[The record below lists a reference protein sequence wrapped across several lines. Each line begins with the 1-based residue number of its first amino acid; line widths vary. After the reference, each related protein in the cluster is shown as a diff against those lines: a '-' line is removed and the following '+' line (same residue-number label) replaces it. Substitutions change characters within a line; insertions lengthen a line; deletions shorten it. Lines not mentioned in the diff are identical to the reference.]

1 MPPCDAFWML
11 TNGFSASTAVAGYRG
26 KVGRIMRRARIRW
39 SGMRYWVS
47 AMLLA
52 SAMATPAFSQQAPQG
67 DGGRGDG
74 RGGHQDGGGRPDV
87 RGGPGRVGQLQQA
100 APQRQAPQAQP
111 QPQPQQQ
118 RPQGGPGFQQGGRPG
133 GQPGGGFQR
142 HDGGDRGQRPDGQPG
157 FQGQRGGDRRGGDD
171 GRHFNGQQANG
182 VRVWQ
187 GDRGDGNRGP
197 DGRGPDGRG
206 WNGRDDRGRP
216 GYNGGRPGGGG
227 DWNRGW
233 RQDRRYDWQNYRN
246 SHREIYRGGR
256 YRAPYGYNYGYRRFS
271 PGFRIPPIFFAQD
284 YWISNPDYYRLPPA
298 YGEYR
303 WIRYYN
309 DALLIDIDDGEVVD
323 SIPDF
328 FY

>member
-1 MPPCDAFWML
+1 ML
-11 TNGFSASTAVAGYRG
+11 TNEFSASTGRTAYRG

-67 DGGRGDG
+67 DGGRGEG
-74 RGGHQDGGGRPDV
+74 RGGHQDGGGRPDA
-87 RGGPGRVGQLQQA
+87 RGGPGRGGQPQQA
-100 APQRQAPQAQP
+100 APQQQAPQP
-111 QPQPQQQ
+111 QAQPQQQ
-118 RPQGGPGFQQGGRPG
+118 RPQGGPGVQQGGRPG
-133 GQPGGGFQR
+133 GQPPGGGFQR
-142 HDGGDRGQRPDGQPG
+142 GGDRGQRPDGQPG
-157 FQGQRGGDRRGGDD
+157 FQGRPGGNVNGGGQPGQRGDNRRGGDD
-171 GRHFNGQQANG
+171 GRHYNRQQANG

-187 GDRGDGNRGP
+187 GNRGG
-197 DGRGPDGRG
+197 DNRGPDGRG
-206 WNGRDDRGRP
+206 WNGRDDRGRDQ
-216 GYNGGRPGGGG
+216 GRADNRGRPGGGG

-233 RQDRRYDWQNYRN
+233 RQDRRYDWQSYRN
-246 SHREIYRGGR
+246 SHREIYRGGG
-256 YRAPYGYNYGYRRFS
+256 YRAPYGYSYGYRRFS

-303 WIRYYN
+303 WVRYYN

-323 SIPDF
+323 VIPDF